1 MSCCS
6 KIREGLSSKFS
17 RSRQTRRTPSNESE
31 VLNLNVSV
39 ESIRVVF
46 IVNFFIMVFCAIV
59 LNTYLVKPILLEG
72 GKDGN
77 MCGPFNGF
85 MGDKVDPPVGPGDG
99 FDIATQNHLVR
110 TAGYTNICANW
121 DYSPSREI
129 TAMIYPIFEYALLIY
144 LCFDLLQTHIYFK
157 KGWVSKCYYRVFTFM
172 FVPMIIGCSWFR
184 MIFVVIAYQ
193 NVQGHTAGF
202 FGLQLTLVMIA
213 LINTYFIIDSK
224 AEYAF
229 LGGRKGTLY
238 IARIYLSCI
247 LIISPLKLFLSGHIV
262 FRNEP
267 VGWSLN
273 KVGGS
278 VAGVVVD
285 NIWFVFNA
293 VLPLA
298 VALLRAFSE
307 PCLNIVVD
315 VPPSNWSSKD
325 GVAEK
330 TEGYPLCEVPTED
343 VDNKDMEVDAVEP
356 LVDAVEPEDCYY

>member
-39 ESIRVVF
+39 ESIRVVAF
-46 IVNFFIMVFCAIV
+46 VNFFIMVFCAMI
-59 LNTYLVKPILLEG
+59 LNTYLVKPMLLEG

-77 MCGPFNGF
+77 ICAPFDGF

-157 KGWVSKCYYRVFTFM
+157 KGWVSRCYYRVFTFM
-172 FVPMIIGCSWFR
+172 FVPMIIGASWLR
-184 MIFVVIAYQ
+184 MAFVVLSYQ
-193 NVQGHTAGF
+193 NLAGHTAGF
-202 FGLQLTLVMIA
+202 FGLQLTLVMVTVM
-213 LINTYFIIDSK
+213 NTYFIIDSK

-238 IARIYLSCI
+238 IARIYLSCN
-247 LIISPLKLFLSGHIV
+247 LIISPLKLFLTGYVILHSQ
-262 FRNEP
+262 P
-267 VGWSLN
+267 VGWSINN
-273 KVGGS
+273 KVGESNPGR
-278 VAGVVVD
+278 VVD
-285 NIWFVFNA
+285 TIWFVFNA
-293 VLPLA
+293 ILPLA

-315 VPPSNWSSKD
+315 VPPSNWSGED

-330 TEGYPLCEVPTED
+330 TED
-343 VDNKDMEVDAVEP
+343 VDNKDREVDAVEP